1 MTLKELLAKQQA
13 IVDAAKAAHRD
24 LTEEEQRSFDEYQ
37 AQIDALQPGG
47 EPDDTAAR
55 AAAAERTRITN
66 ITAMCRDFG
75 LDAEPLRS
83 LPMRAT
89 SSARLR
95 LTHSLCA
102 AAWQSKSLPTA
113 PVSCAA

>member
-47 EPDDTAAR
+47 EPDGTA
-55 AAAAERTRITN
+55 
-66 ITAMCRDFG
+66 C
-75 LDAEPLRS
+75 
-83 LPMRAT
+83 
-89 SSARLR
+89 
-95 LTHSLCA
+95 C
-102 AAWQSKSLPTA
+102 
-113 PVSCAA
+113 

>member
-47 EPDDTAAR
+47 EPQLVRQLPSAPALPTSPPCAVISVWMQSCIS
-55 AAAAERTRITN
+55 RTRT
-66 ITAMCRDFG
+66 
-75 LDAEPLRS
+75 
-83 LPMRAT
+83 
-89 SSARLR
+89 
-95 LTHSLCA
+95 
-102 AAWQSKSLPTA
+102 
-113 PVSCAA
+113 

>member
-47 EPDDTAAR
+47 EPDGTAAR

-75 LDAEPLRS
+75 LDAEPYIRDAAMTEDKCRHSRAPQGGRRS
-83 LPMRAT
+83 Q
-89 SSARLR
+89 ARR
-95 LTHSLCA
+95 
-102 AAWQSKSLPTA
+102 
-113 PVSCAA
+113 